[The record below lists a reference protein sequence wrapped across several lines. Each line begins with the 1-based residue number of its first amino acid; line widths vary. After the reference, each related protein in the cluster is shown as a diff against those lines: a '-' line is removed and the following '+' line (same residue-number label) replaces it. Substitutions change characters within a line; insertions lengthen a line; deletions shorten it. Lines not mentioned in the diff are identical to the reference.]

1 VDFLYLD
8 DDEVLGDGEG
18 WAGWPAGVFKMDTL
32 EVVVPTNRS
41 LMSRR
46 DPRGRYKTSKQILG
60 ESNRRTAVP
69 NP

>member
-1 VDFLYLD
+1 MDFLYLD

-32 EVVVPTNRS
+32 EVVVPTNRG

-46 DPRGRYKTSKQILG
+46 DPLGRYKPSK
-60 ESNRRTAVP
+60 
-69 NP
+69 